1 MSNPFLQFGSSIQT
15 NLWEW
20 ESAFLIEATEAVGGQ
35 QTVPRSTHQRHSSL
49 GDKEYCLLDVLA
61 VLVVDF
67 LCEAIAL
74 FLTLQL
80 GDFSTATQ
88 VFFIGHNFP
97 YTLDDSSQQCVIL
110 ARN

>member
-15 NLWEW
+15 TLWEW
-20 ESAFLIEATEAVGGQ
+20 ESAFLIEATEAVRGQ

-80 GDFSTATQ
+80 G
-88 VFFIGHNFP
+88 IFP
-97 YTLDDSSQQCVIL
+97 QQHRCFLLGTISLTHWMTLPSNV
-110 ARN
+110 

>member
-15 NLWEW
+15 TLWEW
-20 ESAFLIEATEAVGGQ
+20 ESTFLIEATEAVRGQ

-80 GDFSTATQ
+80 GDFSKQATPSNTG
-88 VFFIGHNFP
+88 VFYWAQFPLHIG
-97 YTLDDSSQQCVIL
+97 
-110 ARN
+110 